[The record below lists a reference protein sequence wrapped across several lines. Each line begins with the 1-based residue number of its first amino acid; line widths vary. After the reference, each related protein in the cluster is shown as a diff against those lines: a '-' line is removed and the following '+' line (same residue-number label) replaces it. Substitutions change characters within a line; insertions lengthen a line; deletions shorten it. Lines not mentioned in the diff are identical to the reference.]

1 MQFETLTDAHIPEAI
16 ALAQADLAREARH
29 VPALAALDVA
39 GMLADRV
46 SEIVRDGFCGVAA
59 TEDDRLVGFL
69 TFLGPFERFFGT
81 TPGAW
86 SPLHAHA
93 LAGDNRE
100 RLWSRLVQ
108 HAADRLIAQGVTGV
122 SVTTYAHDDGARGL
136 TLNSFGIRLADAIRD
151 LSAPYTAATPDGY
164 RHIELTGDD
173 VRQVFPLENALIRHL
188 RSSPMFLPL
197 PETRDDTFIARQ
209 AEQGA
214 RFFATFAGDTVVGY
228 IKVTDEGETFLTTYP
243 DMPNITGAYLRPE
256 HRGHGVYDSLLAFTM
271 DTLRAEGARLL
282 GVDFETMNPTALHF
296 WEKAFDIY
304 TYSHVRRIDER
315 ILEVGS

>member
-1 MQFETLTDAHIPEAI
+1 MRFESLTDAHIPEAI

-29 VPALAALDVA
+29 VPALAAMDVA

-59 TEDDRLVGFL
+59 LEHDRLAGFL
-69 TFLGPFERFFGT
+69 TFFGPFERFFGT

-86 SPLHAHA
+86 SPLHGHA
-93 LAGDNRE
+93 LSGDNRE

-108 HAADRLIAQGVTGV
+108 HAADLLVAQGVTGL
-122 SVTTYAHDDGARGL
+122 SITAYAHDDGARGL
-136 TLNSFGIRLADAIRD
+136 VLDSFGIRLADAIRD
-151 LSAPYTAATPDGY
+151 ISTPYAAATPVGY
-164 RHIELTGDD
+164 RHIELHGEDIQEI
-173 VRQVFPLENALIRHL
+173 VPLENALVRHL

-197 PETRDDTFIARQ
+197 PETTEDAFMAQQ
-209 AEQGA
+209 AEREA
-214 RFFATFAGDTVVGY
+214 RFFATLSGDEIVGY
-228 IKVTDEGETFLTTYP
+228 IKVTNEGETFLTAHP
-243 DMPNITGAYLRPE
+243 DMPNITGAYLLPE

-271 DTLRAEGARLL
+271 DTLRAEDARLL

-315 ILEVGS
+315 ILDLAR